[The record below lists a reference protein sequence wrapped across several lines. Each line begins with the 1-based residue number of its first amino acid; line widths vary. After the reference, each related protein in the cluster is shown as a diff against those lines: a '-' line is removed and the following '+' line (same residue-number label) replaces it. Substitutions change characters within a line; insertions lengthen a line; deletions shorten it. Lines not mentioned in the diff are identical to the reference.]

1 MEYEKYEKEMRE
13 SCLDC
18 TRKHIAQALILLT
31 ESKLGHPEHKW
42 LAVGHLAEA
51 EAESVLMFPEFANK
65 IRRFRLTIIE
75 NCDTIDLIELI
86 KEAGELDEKE
96 RNMGKD

>member
-1 MEYEKYEKEMRE
+1 MRE

-18 TRKHIAQALILLT
+18 TRKHIAQAIILLT

-51 EAESVLMFPEFANK
+51 EAESVQMFPDLANTIRLNRLK
-65 IRRFRLTIIE
+65 IMDDDYKVDLVALIIKAGTLE
-75 NCDTIDLIELI
+75 D
-86 KEAGELDEKE
+86 KEK
-96 RNMGKD
+96 

>member
-1 MEYEKYEKEMRE
+1 MRE

-18 TRKHIAQALILLT
+18 ARKHIAQAIILLT

-51 EAESVLMFPEFANK
+51 EAESVQKFPEFANK
-65 IRRFRLTIIE
+65 IRNFRLAIIDDDYTLNLSSLILE
-75 NCDTIDLIELI
+75 ATEIDK
-86 KEAGELDEKE
+86 KEEH
-96 RNMGKD
+96 

>member
-1 MEYEKYEKEMRE
+1 MRE
-13 SCLDC
+13 SCLQC
-18 TRKHIAQALILLT
+18 VCKHLAQALILLT

-51 EAESVLMFPEFANK
+51 EAESVQMFLEFAKK

-75 NCDTIDLIELI
+75 DCDTIDIVELI
-86 KEAGELDEKE
+86 KEADELDKSRRENEK
-96 RNMGKD
+96 